1 MKNDTT
7 TTTAP
12 ADIARAV
19 EINNRKYCAV
29 GITATIRSGNLA
41 TEALEYS
48 LALREIKDSGRYRM
62 RPFASALAGTRNID
76 HVFDEY
82 TDDTYAR
89 EVALVKCEKLAKAL
103 DLPVLQDEADALA
116 KWREEQKAK
125 EQSEKKQEPKS
136 EKAEAKKAPVTLQ
149 SKIGRAVSSDKKATN
164 DEKMYALVD
173 CMVAY
178 NKAIAEVL
186 KLSLME
192 RDPLAALAKY
202 SEEALKYRAMSEDQ
216 KAEQK
221 AKEAEAAEEKR
232 RQALAAAVG
241 FKADSKREMAAEERE
256 AAALAIKNAERLEK
270 EADTMTK

>member
-7 TTTAP
+7 STAP

-19 EINNRKYCAV
+19 EINYRKYCAV

-48 LALREIKDSGRYRM
+48 LALREVKDSGRYRM

-125 EQSEKKQEPKS
+125 EQGEKKQEPKG

-173 CMVAY
+173 CMAAY

>member
-7 TTTAP
+7 TTIAP

-149 SKIGRAVSSDKKATN
+149 SKIGRVVSSDKKATN
-164 DEKMYALVD
+164 NEKICALVACLD
-173 CMVAY
+173 AY
-178 NKAIAEVL
+178 DRPLACVLRLAIASGDTL
-186 KLSLME
+186 TG
-192 RDPLAALAKY
+192 LARYA
-202 SEEALKYRAMSEDQ
+202 
-216 KAEQK
+216 
-221 AKEAEAAEEKR
+221 AEAVEMRNKSAEEKAEEKR
-232 RQALAAAVG
+232 KRAEEEEERRRVALAAAVG
-241 FKADSKREMAAEERE
+241 MKVEAKKEMAAEERE
-256 AAALAIKNAERLEK
+256 AAALAIKNADRLER
-270 EADTMTK
+270 EAAALAK

>member
-241 FKADSKREMAAEERE
+241 FRADSKREMAAEERE

>member
-1 MKNDTT
+1 MKNDT

>member
-1 MKNDTT
+1 MKNDT

-173 CMVAY
+173 CMAAY